1 MVFCLTVADYRQKQF
16 QIEELKMKN
25 VWIIILCLFMLTAC
39 ASPPNIQQAPV
50 ATEDSLLSSTTQCAE
65 PETTVMFVSFTAY
78 RGNENADGLLSREV
92 QVPEITPSVVL
103 SALIDDGV
111 VPSSVTVLTLNQKDQ
126 QLQIDFND
134 AFLQHLCSMGTAG
147 ETMLIGSVVNTFLS
161 AYDAQSVIITVNGE
175 IPESGHVV
183 YDFPLTHQ
191 E

>member
-1 MVFCLTVADYRQKQF
+1 
-16 QIEELKMKN
+16 MKK
-25 VWIIILCLFMLTAC
+25 VLIIILCLFMLTAC
-39 ASPPNIQQAPV
+39 TCPQNIQPTTV
-50 ATEDSLLSSTTQCAE
+50 TTEESLPPATTQCAE
-65 PETTVMFVSFTAY
+65 PETTVISASFTAY
-78 RGNENADGLLSREV
+78 RGNANADGLLSREV

-111 VPSSVTVLTLNQKDQ
+111 VPSTVSVLTLNQKDQ

-147 ETMLIGSVVNTFLS
+147 ETILVGSVVNTFLS

-191 E
+191 R